1 MAMTVLA
8 GACASMPKGG
18 SIGEGSSLQPKI
30 IAVDTGR
37 PPRSATVQ
45 LDREGYVALV
55 LVAPGHSAT
64 LLYPRDTA
72 TNNQLRAGA
81 HQITF
86 TIPSSLV
93 LSDTAIAA
101 MGRPRP
107 RSDTARARAR
117 PRSRTVMSPPIGPET
132 PTYLLLITAPQPL
145 NYSRIVEKTAG
156 VSIPNI
162 DMEALN
168 AVGKAI
174 KATIA
179 TEPREWS
186 GYYQLVEL
194 SRLR

>member
-1 MAMTVLA
+1 MTVLA
-8 GACASMPKGG
+8 AACASMPKGG
-18 SIGEGSSLQPKI
+18 SVGEGSSLQPKI

-45 LDREGYVALV
+45 LDREGYVALL
-55 LVAPGHSAT
+55 LVAPGHSAS

-86 TIPSSLV
+86 TIPSHLV
-93 LSDTAIAA
+93 LSDTAIPA
-101 MGRPRP
+101 MGRQR
-107 RSDTARARAR
+107 RSDTARTGAR
-117 PRSRTVMSPPIGPET
+117 PRARTVLTPPISPET

-145 NYSRIVEKTAG
+145 NYSRIIEKTAG